1 MNIQGVEILSQK
13 INYMPTWLGI
23 MLLIIT
29 FFLSLI
35 LFFAWIDDYPKYF
48 GIASCFTAALW
59 ILCLILSTR
68 QCPTIL
74 NKPTKIEYTIEI
86 TDDNAWKEL
95 GPNYKVIEKVY
106 EIKEIYRIEGD
117 YVE

>member
-29 FFLSLI
+29 FFSSLL
-35 LFFAWIDDYPKYF
+35 LFFTWIDDYSKYF
-48 GIASCFTAALW
+48 GIALCFTIALW

-68 QCPTIL
+68 QYPTIL
-74 NKPTKIEYTIEI
+74 NKPTKIEYEIEI
-86 TDDNAWKEL
+86 TDDNSWKEL
-95 GPNYKVIEKVY
+95 GPNYKIIKKVY
-106 EIKEIYRIEGD
+106 NIKEIYRIEGD

>member
-23 MLLIIT
+23 ILLIIT
-29 FFLSLI
+29 FFSSLV
-35 LFFAWIDDYPKYF
+35 LVFMWIDDYSKYF
-48 GIASCFTAALW
+48 GIALCFTVTLW
-59 ILCLILSTR
+59 ILCLILSTI

-86 TDDNAWKEL
+86 TNDNAWKEL
-95 GPNYKVIEKVY
+95 GPNYRIIEKVY
-106 EIKEIYRIEGD
+106 ETKEIYLIEGD